1 MFLFFYVGARRLE
14 LPTPC
19 TPCKCASQL
28 RHAPIFENNLLFFGL
43 QKYYKFSEW
52 QNFFYQKS
60 VTRVLLHNK

>member
-1 MFLFFYVGARRLE
+1 MFLFFHVGARRLE

-28 RHAPIFENNLLFFGL
+28 RHAPFFENNLLFFGL

-60 VTRVLLHNK
+60 ITQVLLYNK